1 MKLYSSKVINFNI
14 DPSNSWESVLFSGIE
29 WEWYIWNV
37 FVFQMWM
44 LTIDSAAISIF
55 LTFICDRLLFN
66 ARSFW
71 CEKNLARKA
80 IIDNK
85 FFM

>member
-1 MKLYSSKVINFNI
+1 
-14 DPSNSWESVLFSGIE
+14 
-29 WEWYIWNV
+29 
-37 FVFQMWM
+37 MWM
-44 LTIDSAAISIF
+44 LSLDNCAISIY
-55 LTFICDRLLFN
+55 LTFICDRILFEI
-66 ARSFW
+66 RKLF